1 MNNIAKLMVMA
12 AAFCASAENV
22 QYRDPIDPDNPEKS
36 ADCAAITDSTT
47 MLSAGWYVVDAT
59 VNNANRIAVSGDV
72 NIVLRGVLHADKG
85 FHVTGGDSLTVW
97 KAVEGG
103 GEVYVEDADDNCAG
117 IGGDDG
123 QSCGIVTVNGGN
135 IYAEGYK
142 CPGVRFDDPSGGPGI
157 YVKKLVINGGS
168 VEAAGGWHAAGI
180 GGGEGKSGET
190 VMKVPLERTDKMIQ
204 RNGKQIKRIL
214 VCHTEGECF
223 PVMANKFTT
232 TDTNAHFLVGK
243 VAGDPEVLG
252 ENGNKDSLKNSGLY
266 QFIDLDND
274 AGAYSNASIDGD
286 KANVDAVVIMLV
298 GDATSAPT
306 SYQMDVLDKLI
317 VHIRTKADNFDI
329 PVVSPNSFDFPQNP
343 RALMPNF
350 SADDY
355 NE

>member
-1 MNNIAKLMVMA
+1 MLPGAH
-12 AAFCASAENV
+12 SE
-22 QYRDPIDPDNPEKS
+22 RKS
-36 ADCAAITDSTT
+36 PA
-47 MLSAGWYVVDAT
+47 LSEP
-59 VNNANRIAVSGDV
+59 
-72 NIVLRGVLHADKG
+72 
-85 FHVTGGDSLTVW
+85 F
-97 KAVEGG
+97 
-103 GEVYVEDADDNCAG
+103 DDNVPHT
-117 IGGDDG
+117 D
-123 QSCGIVTVNGGN
+123 IVN
-135 IYAEGYK
+135 
-142 CPGVRFDDPSGGPGI
+142 
-157 YVKKLVINGGS
+157 
-168 VEAAGGWHAAGI
+168 
-180 GGGEGKSGET
+180 KSGET